1 MGRIEDRSGR
11 SSLDFA
17 RTHAHRVAHADST
30 RPSPRPFSRGTASRG
45 HLAPGSGAIAPSPGH
60 LPFQIAAR
68 GEWPRALRK
77 VRAMTKKNKNG
88 AAMPLI
94 RMIDSEADALTELT
108 QIGSAS
114 GRERVCQYV

>member
-1 MGRIEDRSGR
+1 MRISDW
-11 SSLDFA
+11 SSDVCSSDL
-17 RTHAHRVAHADST
+17 
-30 RPSPRPFSRGTASRG
+30 SRGTASRG

-108 QIGSAS
+108 LQQQRDSIDRKSTRLNS
-114 GRERVCQYV
+114 RH

>member
-11 SSLDFA
+11 SSFDFA
-17 RTHAHRVAHADST
+17 RTHAHLVAHADST
-30 RPSPRPFSRGTASRG
+30 RPSPLPFSRGTASRG

-108 QIGSAS
+108 LQNQRDSISFPEQI
-114 GRERVCQYV
+114 